1 MRIKQLAGFVV
12 LALGALLVHAC
23 AMATKKTPVVT
34 FPEYAL
40 DAGPAA
46 RETKEDV
53 TINIEPLRI
62 SDIYNYPDLFGFRL
76 QDFQWPADYPNP
88 ARRWPEGPQGLSWEY
103 PFASGD
109 GQEQLSLFWVRIDNN
124 TDHILRMKD
133 ARVYLITEQREPVP
147 AVTSLEELLG
157 LADYFEGKQGYNVPS
172 GFYRNLVM
180 SHGPAYK
187 LVNGLGTEVLPGF
200 SFEGLLVF
208 LVFPRTSPTATVSF
222 FDITTKVD
230 NVGNPLEKTRFDFG
244 LSLETMEMWYD
255 SSQRMWKKGTPPAT
269 GS

>member
-1 MRIKQLAGFVV
+1 MNIKQFTWIAPLTLGV
-12 LALGALLVHAC
+12 LYFNAC
-23 AMATKKTPVVT
+23 AMARKTTPVVA

-46 RETKEDV
+46 SETKEDV
-53 TINIEPLRI
+53 TISIEPLRI
-62 SDIYNYPDLFGFRL
+62 SDIYDYPDLFGFRL

-88 ARRWPEGPQGLSWEY
+88 ARIWPEGPRGLSWEY

-109 GQEQLSLFWVRIDNN
+109 GQEQLSLFWVRIDNK

-147 AVTSLEELLG
+147 AVANLEELLVF
-157 LADYFEGKQGYNVPS
+157 ADYFELKQGYNVPS
-172 GFYRNLVM
+172 GFYRTLVM
-180 SHGPAYK
+180 SHRPAYK
-187 LVNGLGTEVLPGF
+187 LINGLGTEILPGF

-208 LVFPRTSPTATVSF
+208 PVVPRKSVTATVSF

-244 LSLETMEMWYD
+244 LSLETISMWYD
-255 SSQRMWKKGTPPAT
+255 SSLRMWKKGTPPT
-269 GS
+269 GE